1 MSKLKNMNEK
11 KFVDHDTLVE
21 DYVETL
27 EKKNTKEK
35 TKGDAKLLKRFR
47 NEKSGGL
54 EVQNIEAA
62 ELNKHLS
69 DFIRSVR
76 GKDGDL
82 EDY

>member
-35 TKGDAKLLKRFR
+35 TKGDAKLLETFQKRKERRFR
-47 NEKSGGL
+47 SAKHRGRRIKQAPFGL
-54 EVQNIEAA
+54 YSFCE
-62 ELNKHLS
+62 
-69 DFIRSVR
+69 R
-76 GKDGDL
+76 
-82 EDY
+82 